1 MRKMLVLA
9 SCLLLLSLC
18 AYSQA
23 VNIGLRGGLSIPN
36 VVAGGDNPLSQGYSS
51 RLAGAGGIFAELDLN
66 KTFSLRLG
74 AEYSG
79 QGGKRNGIQ
88 AMSTNQLISSITAG
102 MDIANSPA
110 ASAILEQM
118 PGMLP
123 GIFYADVQN
132 TAKFDYLMVPLT
144 LQAGKDVGKSWR
156 LYAGAG
162 PFISFLLSAKQIS
175 EGHTKLY
182 TGSDKSKTL
191 LEYIPEEFQQ
201 LIAGQAPELAYI
213 FGQGTEFGT
222 EDITNDLKKVNAG
235 VQGNVGLAYQIH
247 RHKIFL
253 EVGGNYG
260 FITVQKDKSNGSNSI
275 GSGSVMLGY
284 AIRLGE

>member
-1 MRKMLVLA
+1 MKKILVLV
-9 SCLLLLSLC
+9 SSLLLLSLC
-18 AYSQA
+18 GYSQT

-36 VVAGGDNPLSQGYSS
+36 VVAGGDNPLSKGYSS

-66 KTFSLRLG
+66 KTWSLRLG

-88 AMSTNQLISSITAG
+88 AMSVNQLMSSVTASMG
-102 MDIANSPA
+102 IANSPDI
-110 ASAILEQM
+110 SAMLEQM
-118 PGMLP
+118 TGMLP
-123 GIFYADVQN
+123 EIFYTDLNN
-132 TAKFDYLMVPLT
+132 TAKFDYLMVPLS

-156 LYAGAG
+156 LYVGAG
-162 PFISFLLSAKQIS
+162 PFVSFLLSAKQVS

-182 TGSDKSKTL
+182 ASDDKSKTL
-191 LEYIPEEFQQ
+191 WEYIPGEVQPLITGSVPQ
-201 LIAGQAPELAYI
+201 LANVLE
-213 FGQGTEFGT
+213 QGTEFGT
-222 EDITNDLKKVNAG
+222 MDISNDLKKVNAG
-235 VQGNVGLAYQIH
+235 IQGNVGLAYQYN

-260 FITVQKDKSNGSNSI
+260 FITMQKDKSNGSNHI

>member
-1 MRKMLVLA
+1 MKKMLVLV
-9 SCLLLLSLC
+9 SSLLLSLC
-18 AYSQA
+18 GYSQT

-66 KTFSLRLG
+66 KTLSLRLG

-88 AMSTNQLISSITAG
+88 AMSTNQLMSSATAA
-102 MDIANSPA
+102 MDIANSPEM
-110 ASAILEQM
+110 SAMLEQM
-118 PGMLP
+118 SGMLP
-123 GIFYADVQN
+123 DKFYADVQN

-144 LQAGKDVGKSWR
+144 LQAGKDVSKSWR

-162 PFISFLLSAKQIS
+162 PFVSFLLSAKQVS
-175 EGHTKLY
+175 EGHTQLY
-182 TGSDKSKTL
+182 ASDDRSSTLWENIPDEVKPIMGSV
-191 LEYIPEEFQQ
+191 PQ
-201 LIAGQAPELAYI
+201 LAYVLE
-213 FGQGTEFGT
+213 QGTEFGT
-222 EDITNDLKKVNAG
+222 ADVTNDLKKVNAG
-235 VQGNVGLAYQIH
+235 IQGNVGLAYQYN

-260 FITVQKDKSNGSNSI
+260 FIAVQKDKSTGSNHI
-275 GSGSVMLGY
+275 GSGSLMLGY
-284 AIRLGE
+284 AIRLSNLK